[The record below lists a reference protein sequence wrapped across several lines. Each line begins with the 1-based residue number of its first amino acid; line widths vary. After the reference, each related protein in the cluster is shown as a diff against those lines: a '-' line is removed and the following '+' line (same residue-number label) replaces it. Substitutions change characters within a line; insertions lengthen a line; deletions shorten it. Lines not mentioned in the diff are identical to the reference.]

1 MVDSF
6 LSLYQVHVLVPI
18 ESLKVDAAPRRGHL
32 DPVEMLRK
40 MECNEYARWSP
51 AEKSRA
57 LAMLC
62 DEVMGSATLSDVFRK
77 IFEAREV
84 VDRKDREVRKK
95 TL

>member
-6 LSLYQVHVLVPI
+6 LALYQVHVLVPI
-18 ESLKVDAAPRRGHL
+18 ENLKVDAAPRSGQL
-32 DPVEMLRK
+32 DPMEMLRK
-40 MECNEYARWSP
+40 MECSEYARWSP

-62 DEVMGSATLSDVFRK
+62 DEVMGSTTLSDVFRK

-84 VDRKDREVRKK
+84 VDRKDREVRK